1 MCQSPYLMKWTH
13 TKKHCPNLVRDV
25 ETDTGVPVWTK
36 WGKIYERSWQSLAHV
51 WSEFNGE
58 YEKAD
63 FPRLIVRFEGKL
75 LRACGSDGL
84 CSSNC
89 RSRVLVLFLV
99 SLDLLFHTPAVLG
112 KIRECMGAKWKK
124 RFFVFSPSAV
134 KQQKYFSKWNYRS
147 LYAKEFHH
155 SHPCLS
161 VSSLGSRY

>member
-25 ETDTGVPVWTK
+25 ESDTGVPVWTK

-75 LRACGSDGL
+75 LREPGFWIGFVAPTISAL
-84 CSSNC
+84 AT
-89 RSRVLVLFLV
+89 VAHAFLF
-99 SLDLLFHTPAVLG
+99 
-112 KIRECMGAKWKK
+112 
-124 RFFVFSPSAV
+124 FSWFP
-134 KQQKYFSKWNYRS
+134 
-147 LYAKEFHH
+147 
-155 SHPCLS
+155 
-161 VSSLGSRY
+161 